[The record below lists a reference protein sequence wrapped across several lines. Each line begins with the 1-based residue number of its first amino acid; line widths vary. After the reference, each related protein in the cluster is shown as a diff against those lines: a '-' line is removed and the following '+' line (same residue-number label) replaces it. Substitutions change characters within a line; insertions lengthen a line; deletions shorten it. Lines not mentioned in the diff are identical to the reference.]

1 MPKRQ
6 ASPSAPVSTKRRGLS
21 ASLVRVPSRR
31 SPSLPVDHPDQP
43 IHPIFQEIEGALQE
57 VSLRD
62 GAERPQGSR
71 STSHDD
77 FPLSAIYAANVP
89 KAGPHS
95 SSPLFTQRRRSSPSA
110 SVAAVAALR
119 EAMIE
124 EEDMVREL
132 RKSLHEEQERC
143 KALEASSA
151 QLKGDLDR
159 ALHAHGELQERTA
172 GVVALVQSLEHQI
185 AAIVRPLARITSN
198 VPNSFHATAPAPKQR
213 AGAVPPA
220 ADARA
225 PSSHHSSAVRDDVLA
240 RPFGQPSSPPLR
252 PRATSLPPPS
262 SSERPG
268 VSSANR
274 ITKSA
279 DDQAPS
285 ASSRH
290 PGLHPTLEIG
300 LCFAALDAQN
310 PAVARLRKAFVEQD
324 NKLIYLR
331 EALRRE
337 KSKKRSC
344 SPSCAERKARLDAL
358 LDAHEQISKHAAAA
372 ANIVESMGS
381 KLKDLAPS

>member
-62 GAERPQGSR
+62 GAERLQGSR

-110 SVAAVAALR
+110 SVASVSLLRAVQQSPCSIVSSDGSDSSLCEPLAPLQHVDVPFPGGAHSDGESDSDDDTSFSVAIARSFDTLDAQARAVAALR

-143 KALEASSA
+143 KALEASCA

-185 AAIVRPLARITSN
+185 AAIVQTG
-198 VPNSFHATAPAPKQR
+198 
-213 AGAVPPA
+213 AG
-220 ADARA
+220 
-225 PSSHHSSAVRDDVLA
+225 
-240 RPFGQPSSPPLR
+240 G
-252 PRATSLPPPS
+252 LPGS
-262 SSERPG
+262 
-268 VSSANR
+268 
-274 ITKSA
+274 
-279 DDQAPS
+279 
-285 ASSRH
+285 
-290 PGLHPTLEIG
+290 TL
-300 LCFAALDAQN
+300 
-310 PAVARLRKAFVEQD
+310 
-324 NKLIYLR
+324 
-331 EALRRE
+331 
-337 KSKKRSC
+337 
-344 SPSCAERKARLDAL
+344 
-358 LDAHEQISKHAAAA
+358 
-372 ANIVESMGS
+372 
-381 KLKDLAPS
+381 